1 MLKGYFGCKSR
12 KCAQWSKRNVLPSK
26 SIILIFSEFKSYI
39 WLMLL
44 DSLERLIIVWFKGII
59 IIYRKRIFAKHNFFY
74 NSKKESR
81 RFQFFFLSFP
91 SRSDNGAINSIKRKL
106 HISHTY
112 TQSGRSSYSDH
123 RLCTPVAQSS
133 RTITT
138 QMRAVAVVGLWHIS
152 NIYFSVSWFE
162 KPCTKW

>member
-1 MLKGYFGCKSR
+1 MYYRQSLLSSFFLNSNHTFGQCY
-12 KCAQWSKRNVLPSK
+12 WILWDVRNK
-26 SIILIFSEFKSYI
+26 ILRFSVAL
-39 WLMLL
+39 W
-44 DSLERLIIVWFKGII
+44 IIVGFIGII
-59 IIYRKRIFAKHNFFY
+59 IIYRKTIFAKNNFLPL
-74 NSKKESR
+74 KKESCR
-81 RFQFFFLSFP
+81 LEFFFLSFP

-112 TQSGRSSYSDH
+112 TQSGRSSCSDH

-152 NIYFSVSWFE
+152 NIYFSVSWFK